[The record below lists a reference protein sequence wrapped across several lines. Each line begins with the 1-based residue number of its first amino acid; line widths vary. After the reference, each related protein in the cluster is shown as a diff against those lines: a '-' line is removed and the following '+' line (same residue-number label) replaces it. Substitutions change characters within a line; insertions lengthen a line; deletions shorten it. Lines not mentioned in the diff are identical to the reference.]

1 MHINIVR
8 QLSTALPPFFSSLLR
23 EVSFLLYFAF
33 FCYFSFLSTTVPRGA
48 QVFPQVFRRSSPMPG
63 HKGLEVF
70 PEVFPGIKRL
80 TRSMV
85 NYQLSVVKNIAVF
98 SKNEPDFL
106 NGYRLCSYQTTCS
119 TERLPVC
126 ASKNPKQSVAPQ
138 FTSRDIQRDGKGNT
152 FSCDIQANLQKCYY
166 SVFIRAVEVY
176 CRCAAACGR
185 CARFFGRGGRWRCV
199 PRRSGQE
206 DFRPSDGDFFSV
218 FERRF
223 GKIRKSDKNFVGLFF
238 SFNFCKKR

>member
-1 MHINIVR
+1 MALRALPLRANRAPLSTVNC
-8 QLSTALPPFFSSLLR
+8 QLSTASPSFFSSLLR

-48 QVFPQVFRRSSPMPG
+48 QVFPQVFRQSSPAPG

-70 PEVFPGIKRL
+70 PEVFPSIKRL
-80 TRSMV
+80 PHSMV

-152 FSCDIQANLQKCYY
+152 FSCNLQANLSKCY
-166 SVFIRAVEVY
+166 SLVFFRMAEAY
-176 CRCAAACGR
+176 ARCDAAYER
-185 CARFFGRGGRWRCV
+185 CARFSGRGGRWPCV
-199 PRRSGQE
+199 S
-206 DFRPSDGDFFSV
+206 
-218 FERRF
+218 
-223 GKIRKSDKNFVGLFF
+223 
-238 SFNFCKKR
+238 

>member
-1 MHINIVR
+1 M
-8 QLSTALPPFFSSLLR
+8 
-23 EVSFLLYFAF
+23 
-33 FCYFSFLSTTVPRGA
+33 PRGA
-48 QVFPQVFRRSSPMPG
+48 QVFPQVFRQSSPAPG

-70 PEVFPGIKRL
+70 PEVFPGVKRL

-85 NYQLSVVKNIAVF
+85 DYQLSVVKNIAAV
-98 SKNEPDFL
+98 SRNEPDFL

-152 FSCDIQANLQKCYY
+152 FSCDFQANLQKCYY

-199 PRRSGQE
+199 PRRSGRE
-206 DFRPSDGDFFSV
+206 DFSAFGRGFFQPLGGV
-218 FERRF
+218 WE
-223 GKIRKSDKNFVGLFF
+223 K
-238 SFNFCKKR
+238 

>member
-1 MHINIVR
+1 M
-8 QLSTALPPFFSSLLR
+8 
-23 EVSFLLYFAF
+23 
-33 FCYFSFLSTTVPRGA
+33 PRGA
-48 QVFPQVFRRSSPMPG
+48 QVFPQVFRRSSPAPG
-63 HKGLEVF
+63 YKGLEVF

-80 TRSMV
+80 PRSMV

-119 TERLPVC
+119 SERLPVC

-152 FSCDIQANLQKCYY
+152 FSCDFQANLQKCYY

-199 PRRSGQE
+199 PRRSGRE
-206 DFRPSDGDFFSV
+206 DFSAFGRGFFFSLLAA
-218 FERRF
+218 F
-223 GKIRKSDKNFVGLFF
+223 GKNKKIGQKFCGAIFF
-238 SFNFCKKR
+238 F

>member
-1 MHINIVR
+1 M
-8 QLSTALPPFFSSLLR
+8 
-23 EVSFLLYFAF
+23 
-33 FCYFSFLSTTVPRGA
+33 PRGA
-48 QVFPQVFRRSSPMPG
+48 QVFPQVFRRSSPAPG

-80 TRSMV
+80 PHSMV

-106 NGYRLCSYQTTCS
+106 NGYRLCSYQTTYS

-152 FSCDIQANLQKCYY
+152 FSCNLQANLSRCYSLVF
-166 SVFIRAVEVY
+166 SVWRRYTPAATRRTSGAPVFPVAAVVGRA
-176 CRCAAACGR
+176 CRDVIVG
-185 CARFFGRGGRWRCV
+185 
-199 PRRSGQE
+199 S
-206 DFRPSDGDFFSV
+206 FFSLRAA
-218 FERRF
+218 FWKNK
-223 GKIRKSDKNFVGLFF
+223 KIGQKFCGAIFF
-238 SFNFCKKR
+238 SLYLRRTH